1 MTHCLQRPG
10 EVMIVPTAWWHAT
23 CNLAEFTLG
32 IGGQDSCDLIDCT
45 PPGPEGESQQEYHM
59 RMQVITCMCIVPH
72 AYAGHHMH
80 MHSTTCVCRSSV
92 TPCPA
97 LALARPTSTE
107 ILLGRSTEIL
117 LGILIELAWPS
128 L

>member
-72 AYAGHHMH
+72 AYAGHPLPH
-80 MHSTTCVCRSSV
+80 
-92 TPCPA
+92 A
-97 LALARPTSTE
+97 LPSPWLARP
-107 ILLGRSTEIL
+107 LLRSYSGDL
-117 LGILIELAWPS
+117 LRSYSGF
-128 L
+128 